1 MLQGWLDI
9 GAIGHFIPVVLHLG
23 WTFNLGLLFVNFSFY
38 IFNKQRFRA
47 DSTTIPA
54 LQQALLVSSKHMKTS
69 TLTTILTIL
78 LSVILF
84 FTGIYFYGQY
94 LEWTLPNIDG
104 MKFQVTSVNGQFYGM
119 LTFALTIALI
129 PVSAFVTWKFAP
141 IVITN
146 RKLLNILILLVCVI
160 IGAVVRREWLIFQ
173 SNRNLKGLSQGFDN
187 KFQFQIPVENFNV
200 TNYMLLGLLIGTA
213 ISYFLLKQTIATK

>member
-1 MLQGWLDI
+1 
-9 GAIGHFIPVVLHLG
+9 
-23 WTFNLGLLFVNFSFY
+23 
-38 IFNKQRFRA
+38 
-47 DSTTIPA
+47 
-54 LQQALLVSSKHMKTS
+54 MKTS

-84 FTGIYFYGQY
+84 FTGIYFYGQF

-104 MKFQVTSVNGQFYGM
+104 MKFQVTSINGQFYGM

-146 RKLLNILILLVCVI
+146 RKLLNILILLACVI

-173 SNRNLKGLSQGFDN
+173 SNRNLRGLSQGFDN
-187 KFQFQIPVENFNV
+187 KFQFHIPVENFNV

-213 ISYFLLKQTIATK
+213 ISYFLLKQTITTK